1 MGAAM
6 AVSLCSVRA
15 GGGFGGIFVIF
26 FLSVSFVIVIVIVIV
41 IVAAGARQVR
51 GGYLAVGADGGDAAC
66 AA

>member
-26 FLSVSFVIVIVIVIV
+26 FLSVSFVIVIVIV
-41 IVAAGARQVR
+41 APGARQVR

>member
-41 IVAAGARQVR
+41 AAGARQVR